1 MKILINFKN
10 ALIGRRNT
18 KFRKIKLLMCGSL
31 FLFSFMT
38 IGYRTI
44 SLAGINKPS
53 PINISFKTIK
63 TDINE
68 NLPRGNIYDR
78 NKELLATTIRTSSLN
93 INPQEVLNKKNTIKK
108 LIEIFPQLDEVA
120 LKTKLDSKKQF
131 VNILREISPKE
142 HVLLLNEGI
151 EGLKIRTKHK
161 RIYPNNNLAAHILGS
176 TDIDGSGIAGIE
188 KSSDN
193 QLKNGKNIKISIH
206 SGIQHITEKI
216 LFEQINKF
224 EAEGGAA
231 IVMNSK
237 NGEIYAITSLPDY
250 NVNNYNKVSNEL
262 LFNKATKGIYELGST
277 LKLIT
282 AAIALD
288 SGLIKENEV
297 FDVSR
302 PLRVSSRTIRD
313 FHPLNYAINIPE
325 VIVHSSNI
333 GSAKIA
339 EKFGS
344 ETQLKYLRK
353 LGFMNKMNLQI
364 PEVGTP
370 QVLMDRKLLSTMT
383 ISYGHGIAITP
394 LHLASS
400 TATLVNNGIKVNPTL
415 FVSKTREKHT
425 RVFSKNTSNKI
436 KSIMRLV
443 VKSKY
448 GTAKKAEAK
457 GYLIGGK
464 TGTAEKLSKTGGYL
478 KKQNIVAFTSAF
490 PINNPQFIITVMI
503 DNPKG
508 QKFSYGY
515 RTAGWVVAPVVKRLV
530 TRIAPILNIKPQNE
544 NSLNFSQ
551 NLIQYEIRG
560 KEKGANL

>member
-10 ALIGRRNT
+10 ALIGPRNT
-18 KFRKIKLLMCGSL
+18 KFRKIKLLMCGIL

-44 SLAGINKPS
+44 SLAGINKSS
-53 PINISFKTIK
+53 PANISFKTIK
-63 TDINE
+63 TDISE

-78 NKELLATTIRTSSLN
+78 NKELLATTISTSSLN

-108 LIEIFPQLDEVA
+108 LIEIFPQLDEAA
-120 LKTKLDSKKQF
+120 LKTKLYSKKQF

-224 EAEGGAA
+224 EAEGGAG

-288 SGLIKENEV
+288 SGLIKE
-297 FDVSR
+297 
-302 PLRVSSRTIRD
+302 
-313 FHPLNYAINIPE
+313 
-325 VIVHSSNI
+325 
-333 GSAKIA
+333 
-339 EKFGS
+339 
-344 ETQLKYLRK
+344 
-353 LGFMNKMNLQI
+353 
-364 PEVGTP
+364 
-370 QVLMDRKLLSTMT
+370 
-383 ISYGHGIAITP
+383 
-394 LHLASS
+394 
-400 TATLVNNGIKVNPTL
+400 
-415 FVSKTREKHT
+415 
-425 RVFSKNTSNKI
+425 
-436 KSIMRLV
+436 
-443 VKSKY
+443 
-448 GTAKKAEAK
+448 
-457 GYLIGGK
+457 
-464 TGTAEKLSKTGGYL
+464 
-478 KKQNIVAFTSAF
+478 
-490 PINNPQFIITVMI
+490 
-503 DNPKG
+503 
-508 QKFSYGY
+508 
-515 RTAGWVVAPVVKRLV
+515 
-530 TRIAPILNIKPQNE
+530 
-544 NSLNFSQ
+544 
-551 NLIQYEIRG
+551 
-560 KEKGANL
+560 

>member
-1 MKILINFKN
+1 MKSLINFKS
-10 ALIGRRNT
+10 ALVVRSNT

-44 SLAGINKPS
+44 SLAGITKPN
-53 PINISFKTIK
+53 PANISFKTIK
-63 TDINE
+63 SDLNK
-68 NLPRGNIYDR
+68 NLTRGNIYDR
-78 NKELLATTIRTSSLN
+78 NKELLATTISTSSLN

-108 LIEIFPQLDEVA
+108 LLEIFPQLDEVA

-151 EGLKIRTKHK
+151 EGLKIRGKHK

-176 TDIDGSGIAGIE
+176 TDVDGSGIAGIE
-188 KSSDN
+188 KSLDS

-224 EAEGGAA
+224 EAEGGAG

-237 NGEIYAITSLPDY
+237 NGEVYAITSLPDY
-250 NVNNYNKVSNEL
+250 NVNNYSKVSDEL

-288 SGLIKENEV
+288 SGLVEENEV

-344 ETQLKYLRK
+344 ATQLKYLRK
-353 LGFMNKMNLQI
+353 LGFMDKMDLQI
-364 PEVGTP
+364 PEVGIP

-394 LHLASS
+394 MHLASS

-415 FVSKTREKHT
+415 FVSKTREKNT

-457 GYLIGGK
+457 GYLVGGK

>member
-63 TDINE
+63 TDINK

-415 FVSKTREKHT
+415 FVSKTREKYT
-425 RVFSKNTSNKI
+425 RVFSKSTSNKI